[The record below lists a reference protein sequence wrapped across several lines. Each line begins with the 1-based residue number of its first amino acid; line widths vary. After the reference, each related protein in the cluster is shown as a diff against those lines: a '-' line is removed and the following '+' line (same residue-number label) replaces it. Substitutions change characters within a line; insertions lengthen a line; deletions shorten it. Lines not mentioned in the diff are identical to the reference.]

1 MKFSYKSQG
10 EQTQSYEPLPAGD
23 YGAVLTSVTPKKSK
37 NGNDMAEL
45 EFQVDGT
52 SRKITER
59 IPLME
64 SLAWKWDQLAA
75 AFGVFHGE
83 GDQADI
89 DTDDFVGNSLKF
101 NLKIETYTNKD
112 GDEKQT
118 NRIGYFI
125 AKEDPKPFNK
135 AAPKAASH
143 AAPKK
148 EIDNS
153 ANEKADDEESNDD
166 VPF

>member
-23 YGAVLTSVTPKKSK
+23 YGAMLASVMPKESK
-37 NGNDMAEL
+37 NGNPMAQF
-45 EFQVDGT
+45 EFLIDGT

-75 AFGVFHGE
+75 AFGVFPE
-83 GDQADI
+83 KDQDI
-89 DTDDFVGNSLKF
+89 DINTDDFINKSLRL

-112 GDEKQT
+112 GEEKQT

-125 AKEDPKPFNK
+125 AKEEPKSFDK
-135 AAPKAASH
+135 APKAASH